1 MEPRMKIAGN
11 KPINGVS
18 QDALAIIK
26 NRINDKFEVK
36 LFALFGSV
44 VRNEADAESD
54 TDLLILTEKKL
65 SHYERHEITN
75 IVSDINLE
83 YDTNFTAIVIDVDSW
98 ENGMISVL
106 PFHDEV
112 EREGIVI

>member
-1 MEPRMKIAGN
+1 MKVAEN
-11 KPINGVS
+11 KPIYGVNR
-18 QDALAIIK
+18 DALSMIK
-26 NRINDKFEVK
+26 NRINGKFAVK
-36 LFALFGSV
+36 LYVLFGSV
-44 VRNEADAESD
+44 TRNEADAESD

-75 IVSDINLE
+75 IVCDINLE
-83 YDTNFTAIVIDVDSW
+83 YDTNFTTIVVDMDSW

-112 EREGIVI
+112 ERDGIVI